1 MADDVSSPEPSSRQK
16 LISLVWILTRGRES
30 ATCEAWSH
38 EDGFELRLK
47 TSAEPSP
54 RLQVC
59 TSEKEMDEMQQEWRE
74 GMERTGWRG
83 DA

>member
-1 MADDVSSPEPSSRQK
+1 MAEDVSRPDPASRQK
-16 LISLVWILTRGRES
+16 MISIVWILTRGRES

-47 TSAEPSP
+47 ISGDPLP

-59 TSEKEMDEMQQEWRE
+59 KSEKEMDELQQDWRE

-83 DA
+83 DS

>member
-1 MADDVSSPEPSSRQK
+1 MAEDVSSPEPSSRQK

-47 TSAEPSP
+47 TSGDPSP

-59 TSEKEMDEMQQEWRE
+59 KSEKEMDEMQQDWRE